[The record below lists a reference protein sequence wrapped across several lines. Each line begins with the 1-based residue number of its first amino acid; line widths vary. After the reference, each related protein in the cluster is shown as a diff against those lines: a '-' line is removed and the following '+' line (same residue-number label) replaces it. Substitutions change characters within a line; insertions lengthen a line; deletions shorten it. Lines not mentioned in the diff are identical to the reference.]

1 MPGHED
7 LKDSRY
13 RKLPGDTHLVCV
25 SKHHLQ
31 VVELATIPQGWS
43 TEITTVQTLFYCTA
57 KLVSVCLPRVQDV
70 LSD

>member
-13 RKLPGDTHLVCV
+13 SKFPGDTHLVFV

-31 VVELATIPQGWS
+31 VVELATVHQRWS

-57 KLVSVCLPRVQDV
+57 KLVSVCLPRVQDAS
-70 LSD
+70 SD